1 METWLNQFM
10 TYLQTEKGLAKNSID
25 SYRRDLLLYVDFL
38 ESKHVSDL
46 KKVKEDDLTQ
56 FLFYLKEKG
65 RAASTISRH
74 LASIRSF
81 YSYLLREQVLYRDP
95 TIHLESPKV
104 EKKLPKILTV
114 NEVER
119 LMSSPDLHDPAGL
132 RDKAMLELLY
142 ASGAKVSEML
152 AVDLEEVNLELGYVK
167 CTNKTRERI
176 IPLGKYAIDTLGSY
190 LLKGRPGFIKDRDE
204 QALFLNQQGK
214 RLSRQGFWKLIKK
227 YADKANISKDITPHT
242 LRHSFA
248 AHLLENGADLRSVQE
263 MLGHADISTTQI
275 YTQITKTRLRE
286 VYSKAHPRA

>member
-1 METWLNQFM
+1 MQSRLNQFM
-10 TYLQTEKGLAKNSID
+10 SYLNTEKGLAKNSID
-25 SYRRDLLLYVDFL
+25 SYRRDLLYYLDFL
-38 ESKHVSDL
+38 ESRQVRHL
-46 KKVKEDDLTQ
+46 KKVSESDLAH
-56 FLFYLKEKG
+56 FVYELKEKG
-65 RAASTISRH
+65 RAPSTISRH

-81 YSYLLREQVLYRDP
+81 YSYLLREKVVHRDP
-95 TIHLESPKV
+95 TAHMESPKV
-104 EKKLPKILTV
+104 IKKVPEILTIE
-114 NEVER
+114 EVEF
-119 LMSSPDLHDPAGL
+119 LMNAPDLDDPSGL

-152 AVDLEEVNLELGYVK
+152 SVDVDEVNLSLGYVK

-176 IPLGKYAIDTLGSY
+176 IPLGKYAIETLENY
-190 LLKGRPGFIKDRDE
+190 LQKGRPGFTKDTQE

-227 YADKANISKDITPHT
+227 YSLKADIKKDITPHT

-275 YTQITKTRLRE
+275 YTRITKPKLRE
-286 VYSKAHPRA
+286 VYTKAHPRA

>member
-1 METWLNQFM
+1 MQSWLNQFM
-10 TYLQTEKGLAKNSID
+10 SYLNTEKGLAKNSID
-25 SYRRDLLLYVDFL
+25 SYRRDLVYYLDFL
-38 ESKHVSDL
+38 EYRQVRHL
-46 KKVKEDDLTQ
+46 KKVRESDLTQ
-56 FLFYLKEKG
+56 FLYDLKEKG
-65 RAASTISRH
+65 RAPSTISRH

-81 YSYLLREQVLYRDP
+81 YSYLLREKVVHRDP
-95 TIHLESPKV
+95 TTHMESPKV
-104 EKKLPKILTV
+104 IKKLPKILSV
-114 NEVER
+114 EEVEL
-119 LMSSPDLHDPAGL
+119 LMNAPDLDDPSGL

-152 AVDLEEVNLELGYVK
+152 SVNLDEVNLSLGYVK

-176 IPLGKYAIDTLGSY
+176 IPLGKYAIETLENY
-190 LLKGRPGFIKDRDE
+190 LQKGRPGFIKDVQE

-227 YADKANISKDITPHT
+227 YALKADIKKDITPHT

-275 YTQITKTRLRE
+275 YTRITKTKLRE
-286 VYSKAHPRA
+286 VYTKAHPRA